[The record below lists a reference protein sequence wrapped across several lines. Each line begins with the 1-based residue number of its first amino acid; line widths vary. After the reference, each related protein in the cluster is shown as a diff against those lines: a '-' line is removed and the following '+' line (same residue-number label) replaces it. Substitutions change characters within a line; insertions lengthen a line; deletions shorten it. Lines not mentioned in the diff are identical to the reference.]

1 MGNTSSTSSPPS
13 TIYTDVSGIF
23 QVQQSYYTPILSGIN
38 DPSLNSNVNSVQSQL
53 DNLNKGFQQANV
65 STTQVLTHQNDMINI
80 VDTEKNRLL
89 MKKQNIDNALVEKT
103 RAVELND
110 SYRQR
115 YEMYIKMVVIVVFG
129 LAILFTIQLIGKY
142 VPVIPSFIISLLV
155 AIDILVVIFMCYFIY
170 LDIQKRDPLHFNE
183 LNLSGPAVLTSDQ
196 IKDSTAKAQSS
207 GDLLGSINLGQCIGV
222 SCCSTGTV
230 WDASNSYCVPGTT
243 DASGNTVFG
252 SVSATTST
260 TGTTPARSGFTTISV
275 AYKTGDLNKGFVK
288 PLSPNEFEQYSKVE

>member
-1 MGNTSSTSSPPS
+1 MGNTTSASSPPS
-13 TIYTDVSGIF
+13 TIYTDLSGIF
-23 QVQQSYYTPILSGIN
+23 QVQQSYYTPILAGIN

-103 RAVELND
+103 RAIELND

-115 YEMYIKMVVIVVFG
+115 YEMYVKMVVVVVFG

-142 VPVIPSFIISLLV
+142 VPVIPSFLISLLI
-155 AIDILVVIFMCYFIY
+155 AIDILVVIFICYFIY

-183 LNLSGPAVLTSDQ
+183 LNLSGPAILTPDQ
-196 IKDSTAKAQSS
+196 IKDSTAKAQAS

-222 SCCSTGTV
+222 SCCSDGTV

-243 DASGNTVFG
+243 AS
-252 SVSATTST
+252 
-260 TGTTPARSGFTTISV
+260 TGASEAAKSGFTTISV
-275 AYKTGDLNKGFVK
+275 AYKIGDLKKDFVK
-288 PLSPNEFEQYSKVE
+288 PLSPNEFEQYSKV

>member
-1 MGNTSSTSSPPS
+1 MGNTTSTSSPPP
-13 TIYTDVSGIF
+13 TIYTDLSGIF
-23 QVQQSYYTPILSGIN
+23 QVQQSYYTPILAGIN

-103 RAVELND
+103 RAIELND

-115 YEMYIKMVVIVVFG
+115 YEMYVKMVVVVVFG

-142 VPVIPSFIISLLV
+142 VPVIPSFLISLLI
-155 AIDILVVIFMCYFIY
+155 AIDILVVIFICYFIY

-183 LNLSGPAVLTSDQ
+183 LNLSGPAILSPDQ
-196 IKDSTAKAQSS
+196 IKDSTAKAQAS

-222 SCCSTGTV
+222 SCCSDGTV
-230 WDASNSYCVPGTT
+230 WDAGNSYCVPGTT
-243 DASGNTVFG
+243 SSTGASE
-252 SVSATTST
+252 A
-260 TGTTPARSGFTTISV
+260 AKSGFTTISV
-275 AYKTGDLNKGFVK
+275 AYKIGDLKKDFVK
-288 PLSPNEFEQYSKVE
+288 PLSPNEFEQYSKV

>member
-1 MGNTSSTSSPPS
+1 MGNTASTSSPPP
-13 TIYTDVSGIF
+13 TIYTDLSGIF

-103 RAVELND
+103 RAIELND

-115 YEMYIKMVVIVVFG
+115 YEMYVKMVVVVVFG

-142 VPVIPSFIISLLV
+142 VPVIPSFLISLLI
-155 AIDILVVIFMCYFIY
+155 AIDILVVIFICYFIY

-183 LNLSGPAVLTSDQ
+183 LNLSGPAILSPDQ
-196 IKDSTAKAQSS
+196 IKDSTAKAQAS

-222 SCCSTGTV
+222 SCCSDGTV

-243 DASGNTVFG
+243 SSSGASTGASDA
-252 SVSATTST
+252 AK
-260 TGTTPARSGFTTISV
+260 SGFTTISV
-275 AYKTGDLNKGFVK
+275 AYKIGDLKKDFVK
-288 PLSPNEFEQYSKVE
+288 PLSPNEFEQYSKV